1 MRKVLLAAVVLF
13 GWTACVPLVQ
23 TAQSE
28 TATLGRDA
36 GDVVFT
42 AGAREA
48 FDVAV
53 YLRGD
58 ITAVEVPAPASC
70 ARVGRGWGC
79 SIGDVPGDA
88 QYRIRVTGTPTSGS
102 ATFYRGSSLAP
113 RYILLAP

>member
-13 GWTACVPLVQ
+13 GWTACAPLVQ

-36 GDVVFT
+36 GHVVFT

-58 ITAVEVPAPASC
+58 ITAIEAPGPASC

-79 SIGDVPGDA
+79 SLGDVPKDA
-88 QYRIRVTGTPTSGS
+88 QFRIKVSGTPTSGS
-102 ATFYRGSSLAP
+102 ATFYRAGSKAP
-113 RYILLAP
+113 RYILLSP